1 MVKKKNTS
9 LVVSEVFPPTI
20 GGSGHWLHEIYKRQ
34 PSEKTV
40 LLVGDHPD
48 AAEFDS
54 RSELNVIRANMISP
68 EWSVMKLSG
77 IIIFL
82 KMIRQIIRLGRI
94 HKVSEI
100 HCGRVMP
107 EGVVGLVASK
117 ILRTGLVCFIHGEDI
132 EISRRSREH
141 RFFTQLVLA
150 RADRLVC
157 NCEHSRSLLLNSW
170 RCKDAVIRVLY
181 PRTDTELFTPIADR
195 DSAKASLGWGG
206 RKVLLTVSRLD
217 YRKGHDKLIEALP
230 RIIADVP
237 ETLYV
242 IAGGGL
248 DAPFGKQLQQQVD
261 DLGLTDHVIFTGAR
275 EIDMLVRY
283 YQCCDLFVLPN
294 RQIGGNLEGFGI
306 VLLEAQACGRPV
318 IAGDSGGT
326 VETMLPGES
335 GLIVDCTEAENLI
348 TPIIDLIQDTDRLE
362 AMGGR
367 GRQLMVKDFSW
378 STLGSRAAASVF
390 LEESSTR

>member
-1 MVKKKNTS
+1 MVKKKNTI
-9 LVVSEVFPPTI
+9 LVLSEVFPPTI
-20 GGSGHWLHEIYKRQ
+20 GGSGNWLHEIYKRQ
-34 PSEKTV
+34 PTEKTV

-54 RSELNVIRANMISP
+54 KSELNVVRTNMITP
-68 EWSVMKLSG
+68 KWSVMKLSG
-77 IIIFL
+77 TIIFF
-82 KMIRQIIRLGRI
+82 KMLREIIRLGRT
-94 HKVSEI
+94 HKLSEI
-100 HCGRVMP
+100 HCGRPMP

-117 ILRTGLVCFIHGEDI
+117 ILRTGLVVFIHGEDI

-157 NCEHSRSLLLNSW
+157 NCKHSRSLLVDAW
-170 RCKDAVIRVLY
+170 RCKDANVRVLF
-181 PRTDTELFTPIADR
+181 PRTDTALFTPVADR
-195 DSAKASLGWGG
+195 NSAKEGLGWNG

-230 RIIADVP
+230 RIIVDVP
-237 ETLYV
+237 KVLYV

-248 DAPFGKQLQQQVD
+248 DAAYGKQLQQQVH
-261 DLGLTDHVIFTGAR
+261 DLGLNNHVVFTGAC

-335 GLIVDCTEAENLI
+335 GLIVDCTEAENLVA
-348 TPIIDLIQDTDRLE
+348 PVVDLIKDTDRLE
-362 AMGGR
+362 KMGKR
-367 GRQLMVKDFSW
+367 GRQSMVENFSW
-378 STLGSRAAASVF
+378 STLGSGAAASVF
-390 LEESSTR
+390 LEKSPT